1 MYAAKTAMAQYQQID
16 RESAVNGASPH
27 QLIQMLMHGALQR
40 LDKAREAIAENNIPL
55 KGEMLGK
62 ATSIIGGLQASL
74 DKSQAPEL
82 CESLDGLY
90 GYMQRRL
97 LEANVRNDPAMIEE
111 VRQLLSTVK
120 EGWDEL
126 ASDNASESITE

>member
-1 MYAAKTAMAQYQQID
+1 MYAAKSALAQYQRVD

-27 QLIQMLMHGALQR
+27 KLIQMLMQGALQR
-40 LDKAREAIAENNIPL
+40 MEQARAAMDENNIPL

-74 DKSQAPEL
+74 DKSRAPEL

-90 GYMQRRL
+90 DYMQRRL
-97 LEANVRNDPAMIEE
+97 LQANVNNDPEMIEE
-111 VRQLLSTVK
+111 VSQLLSTVK
-120 EGWDEL
+120 DGWDQL
-126 ASDNASESITE
+126 AEDTESEKATD